1 MKLTAK
7 LVSFLVLGTILVLG
21 IETYL
26 SVRDDVRT
34 FQDDMR
40 QDAAQRARTLGALI
54 QDVWRTSGERRAL
67 QLIDDAN
74 AEGPSRVRWVW
85 LDAGPGDPRRP
96 QASSAQIAEVRT
108 GRQTMFQERDRFG
121 HDFLYTYAPTQVG
134 ASRPGALE
142 LAYSLDGL
150 DRFRHNA
157 VIGAGLAGAILLVG
171 SGIVIAFFGITV
183 VGSPLERL
191 IEKTRRVGAG
201 DLTGPLD
208 ISRGD
213 EFSEL
218 AAALNLMCEQLSAA
232 REQLGRETDARIAAL
247 EQLRHADRLTTVG
260 SLAAGMAHELGTP
273 MNVVSVRAE
282 LIIEESPSDD
292 AVASAKIIKAQIDK
306 MAGIIRQLLNFAR
319 RRVPRKERADLSQL
333 AEQSTQLLGVL
344 AKSKQ
349 VEIKLSSSA
358 GPLPADVD
366 AGQIQQVLTNLVVN
380 AIQAMPNGGT
390 IDVSL
395 ERGSYR
401 PRTAAG
407 DGRRGEGRGDFARID
422 VRDEGVGISQDHLHR
437 IFDPFFTTKEVGE
450 GTGLGLSI
458 AYGIVQDH
466 GGWIDVKS
474 VVGQGS
480 CFSVFLPLADDAL
493 PRTPPTQ
500 IPACQPAA
508 PG

>member
-1 MKLTAK
+1 
-7 LVSFLVLGTILVLG
+7 
-21 IETYL
+21 
-26 SVRDDVRT
+26 
-34 FQDDMR
+34 
-40 QDAAQRARTLGALI
+40 
-54 QDVWRTSGERRAL
+54 
-67 QLIDDAN
+67 
-74 AEGPSRVRWVW
+74 
-85 LDAGPGDPRRP
+85 
-96 QASSAQIAEVRT
+96 
-108 GRQTMFQERDRFG
+108 
-121 HDFLYTYAPTQVG
+121 
-134 ASRPGALE
+134 
-142 LAYSLDGL
+142 
-150 DRFRHNA
+150 
-157 VIGAGLAGAILLVG
+157 
-171 SGIVIAFFGITV
+171 
-183 VGSPLERL
+183 L

-201 DLTGPLD
+201 DLTGPFD

-232 REQLGRETDARIAAL
+232 RDQLGRETDARIAAL

>member
-1 MKLTAK
+1 
-7 LVSFLVLGTILVLG
+7 V
-21 IETYL
+21 
-26 SVRDDVRT
+26 D
-34 FQDDMR
+34 
-40 QDAAQRARTLGALI
+40 
-54 QDVWRTSGERRAL
+54 
-67 QLIDDAN
+67 
-74 AEGPSRVRWVW
+74 
-85 LDAGPGDPRRP
+85 
-96 QASSAQIAEVRT
+96 SS
-108 GRQTMFQERDRFG
+108 
-121 HDFLYTYAPTQVG
+121 
-134 ASRPGALE
+134 
-142 LAYSLDGL
+142 
-150 DRFRHNA
+150 
-157 VIGAGLAGAILLVG
+157 
-171 SGIVIAFFGITV
+171 
-183 VGSPLERL
+183 LERL
-191 IEKTRRVGAG
+191 IEKTRRVGTG
-201 DLTGPLD
+201 DLAGPLE
-208 ISRGD
+208 ISCGD

-218 AAALNLMCEQLSAA
+218 ATALNQMCAQLSGA
-232 REQLGRETDARIAAL
+232 REQLSRKTEARIAAL
-247 EQLRHADRLTTVG
+247 EQLRHADRLTAVG
-260 SLAAGMAHELGTP
+260 RLAAGTAHELGTP

-282 LIIEESPSDD
+282 LIIEASPSDD
-292 AVASAKIIKAQIDK
+292 AVASAKIIKAQVDK